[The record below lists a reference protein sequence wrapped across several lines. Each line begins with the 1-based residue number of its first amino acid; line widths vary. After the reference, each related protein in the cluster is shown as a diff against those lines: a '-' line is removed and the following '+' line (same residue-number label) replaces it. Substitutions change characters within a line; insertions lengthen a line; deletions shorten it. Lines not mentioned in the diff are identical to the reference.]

1 MKGKNEKQIQEE
13 ISPSISTALKI
24 LITLLQYEKI
34 SAEDLA
40 IKFNISRRQ
49 LMRYIRDL
57 RKAGI
62 NISAKPGPHG
72 GYTLSN
78 KSCPLCNH
86 SIEYEEVSINYE
98 E

>member
-1 MKGKNEKQIQEE
+1 MKENNTLE

-62 NISAKPGPHG
+62 DIISKPGVNG
-72 GYTLSN
+72 GYSIN
-78 KSCPLCNH
+78 HKHCPICKN
-86 SIEYEEVSINYE
+86 SIEFKEISINYE
-98 E
+98 EN